1 MKEVKSILIANNQLV
16 QTGGSETYT
25 FAIIKELVARGFD
38 VEYFTFKRGA
48 FSTRME
54 KEIGVK
60 FQNKKK
66 YDLILANHNTC
77 VEALMGF
84 GFIIQTCHGVY
95 PPLEQPS
102 LCANFHVAISQ
113 EVQNH
118 LAIKGFVS
126 VVIMN
131 GIDTSKFYS
140 KRSVNKE
147 LKNVLSL
154 CQSETANKFL
164 QRVCDTLGINLT
176 YLDKNINPIW
186 NVEDVINEADL
197 VIGLGRSAYEA
208 MACGRPVII
217 FDNRAYSESFAD
229 GYIIHKLTSSLS
241 RNCSGRFY
249 KLKLTEEMMIEE
261 FKKYNPIDGEIL
273 KKHILDDMTIQLV
286 VDKYLSL
293 FDSLESNLNFFN
305 KNYFLKFLQKE
316 FYVRILKTLFK
327 SILGDSKV
335 TL

>member
-1 MKEVKSILIANNQLV
+1 MKKVKSILVANNHLV

-25 FAIIKELVARGFD
+25 YTIIKELLARGFD
-38 VEYFTFKRGA
+38 VEYFTFIKGD
-48 FSTRME
+48 FSLRME

-60 FQNKKK
+60 FQSKKK
-66 YDLILANHNTC
+66 YDLILANHNAC

-95 PPLEQPS
+95 PQLEQPS
-102 LCANFHVAISQ
+102 VCANFHVAISL

-140 KRSVNKE
+140 KKSVNKE

-154 CQSETANKFL
+154 CQSEDANKFL
-164 QRVCDTLGINLT
+164 QRVCDTLGINLM
-176 YLDKNINPIW
+176 YLNKDKNPIW
-186 NVEDVINEADL
+186 NVEDVINKADL
-197 VIGLGRSAYEA
+197 VVGLGRSVYEA

-217 FDNRAYSESFAD
+217 YDNRAYSESFAD
-229 GYIIHKLTSSLS
+229 GYVVHKLATSLS
-241 RNCSGRFY
+241 HNCSGRFY

-261 FKKYNPIDGEIL
+261 FEKYNSMDGEIL
-273 KKHILDDMTIQLV
+273 KKNILDDMTIQLA
-286 VDKYLSL
+286 VDKYLNL
-293 FDSLESNLNFFN
+293 FDSLQCNLNIFN
-305 KNYFLKFLQKE
+305 KNYFLKFSQRV
-316 FYVRILKTLFK
+316 FYVRIFKILFK
-327 SILGDSKV
+327 R
-335 TL
+335 T

>member
-1 MKEVKSILIANNQLV
+1 MKKIKSILIASNHLV
-16 QTGGSETYT
+16 QTGGTETYT
-25 FAIIKELVARGFD
+25 YAIIKELLARGFD
-38 VEYFTFKRGA
+38 VEYFALIKGG

-54 KEIGVK
+54 KELGVK
-60 FQNKKK
+60 FQSKKK
-66 YDLILANHNTC
+66 YDLIFANHNTC

-140 KRSVNKE
+140 KKNINRE

-154 CQSETANKFL
+154 CQSEDANKFL
-164 QRVCDTLGINLT
+164 QRVCDTLGINLF
-176 YLDKNINPIW
+176 YLNKNTNPIW
-186 NVEDVINEADL
+186 NVEDLINNADL
-197 VIGLGRSAYEA
+197 VVGLGRSVYEA
-208 MACGRPVII
+208 MACGRPVIVY
-217 FDNRAYSESFAD
+217 DNRAYFDSFSD
-229 GYIIHKLTSSLS
+229 GYVVNRLSTSLS

-261 FKKYNPIDGEIL
+261 FKKFNSRDGEIL
-273 KKHILDDMTIQLV
+273 KNFILDDMTIELV
-286 VDKYLSL
+286 VDKYLNLHNSL
-293 FDSLESNLNFFN
+293 QSNLNGFK
-305 KNYFLKFLQKE
+305 KNYFLKFTQRV
-316 FYVRILKTLFK
+316 FYVRIIKTLLK
-327 SILGDSKV
+327 IK
-335 TL
+335 